1 MRVVRGAISLLVGPP
16 GAGSSGPLGLEAG
29 SGWLAPPPPPPL
41 FELPMLPLA
50 LVCWR
55 WALEELEAE
64 GVDDT
69 RERKLGIT
77 RCLKS
82 RTSKLDRR
90 PQDTHSLQENH
101 LQVSKYT
108 AAELKTRIIHP
119 WHYFLVRFELSC
131 VQYLYGCEFSWIC
144 LD

>member
-16 GAGSSGPLGLEAG
+16 GVESSRPLGLEAA

-41 FELPMLPLA
+41 FELPMLPLV

-55 WALEELEAE
+55 WALEEPEAE

-82 RTSKLDRR
+82 RTSKLDRAA
-90 PQDTHSLQENH
+90 
-101 LQVSKYT
+101 KYT
-108 AAELKTRIIHP
+108 PRKETA
-119 WHYFLVRFELSC
+119 C
-131 VQYLYGCEFSWIC
+131 G
-144 LD
+144 

>member
-1 MRVVRGAISLLVGPP
+1 MQVELKNRISSLLGKCMYIDFKLTLGDESEGMRVVRGAISLLVGPP
-16 GAGSSGPLGLEAG
+16 GAGSSRPLGLEAA

-55 WALEELEAE
+55 WALEEPEAE

-90 PQDTHSLQENH
+90 SHRHNPCKKIT
-101 LQVSKYT
+101 SKWQNIL
-108 AAELKTRIIHP
+108 AREL
-119 WHYFLVRFELSC
+119 
-131 VQYLYGCEFSWIC
+131 
-144 LD
+144 